1 MAFGLENYIA
11 NAYIRSLVVILIVF
25 VFLRMFL
32 IIIEKVLLK
41 VTSKTK
47 TQADDI
53 LIKKSSKPLSLIII
67 LLGLRL
73 AIEELSLDSS
83 IEEFMGKVIFSII
96 VLFVSYLAYL
106 IMDIIIFRALKKM
119 AKSNYESV
127 KDLMSLAKS
136 FLRIVIGILALLY
149 VLELWGI
156 EIGPFLAG
164 LGIAGI
170 AIAFAMQST
179 LSNIF
184 GGISMILDK
193 TVKAGDLVYLEGG
206 TKGKIMN
213 IGLRSTKIL
222 TFDNELIIVPNG
234 KLADSKIQ
242 NVALPEPRSRVVI
255 PFGVAYGSNISKVKR
270 IVKSELKKIKNLEKD
285 SEIIVR
291 FLEMSDSSLN
301 FKAYFYVDSFEHRID
316 SVDEANTRIYESF
329 NRNGIEIPFP
339 QRDVHM
345 KE

>member
-96 VLFVSYLAYL
+96 VLFVSYLTYL

-255 PFGVAYGSNISKVKR
+255 PFGVAYGS
-270 IVKSELKKIKNLEKD
+270 
-285 SEIIVR
+285 
-291 FLEMSDSSLN
+291 SLIL
-301 FKAYFYVDSFEHRID
+301 H
-316 SVDEANTRIYESF
+316 
-329 NRNGIEIPFP
+329 
-339 QRDVHM
+339 
-345 KE
+345 

>member
-96 VLFVSYLAYL
+96 VLFVSYLTYL

-149 VLELWGI
+149 VLSYGHLFEGMV
-156 EIGPFLAG
+156 FL
-164 LGIAGI
+164 
-170 AIAFAMQST
+170 F
-179 LSNIF
+179 
-184 GGISMILDK
+184 
-193 TVKAGDLVYLEGG
+193 
-206 TKGKIMN
+206 
-213 IGLRSTKIL
+213 
-222 TFDNELIIVPNG
+222 
-234 KLADSKIQ
+234 
-242 NVALPEPRSRVVI
+242 
-255 PFGVAYGSNISKVKR
+255 
-270 IVKSELKKIKNLEKD
+270 
-285 SEIIVR
+285 R
-291 FLEMSDSSLN
+291 F
-301 FKAYFYVDSFEHRID
+301 Y
-316 SVDEANTRIYESF
+316 
-329 NRNGIEIPFP
+329 
-339 QRDVHM
+339 
-345 KE
+345 

>member
-1 MAFGLENYIA
+1 
-11 NAYIRSLVVILIVF
+11 
-25 VFLRMFL
+25 MFL

-83 IEEFMGKVIFSII
+83 IEEFMSKVIFSII

-136 FLRIVIGILALLY
+136 
-149 VLELWGI
+149 
-156 EIGPFLAG
+156 
-164 LGIAGI
+164 
-170 AIAFAMQST
+170 
-179 LSNIF
+179 
-184 GGISMILDK
+184 
-193 TVKAGDLVYLEGG
+193 
-206 TKGKIMN
+206 
-213 IGLRSTKIL
+213 
-222 TFDNELIIVPNG
+222 NG

-316 SVDEANTRIYESF
+316 AVDEANTRIYESF
-329 NRNGIEIPFP
+329 NRNRIEIPFP

>member
-96 VLFVSYLAYL
+96 VLFVSYLTYL

-255 PFGVAYGSNISKVKR
+255 PFGVAYGSNISKVKK
-270 IVKSELKKIKNLEKD
+270 IVKSELKKINNLEKD

>member
-255 PFGVAYGSNISKVKR
+255 PFGVAYGSNISKVKK
-270 IVKSELKKIKNLEKD
+270 IVKSELKKINNLEKD

>member
-255 PFGVAYGSNISKVKR
+255 PFGVAYGSNISKVKK
-270 IVKSELKKIKNLEKD
+270 IVKSELKKINNLEKD

-316 SVDEANTRIYESF
+316 AVDEANTRIYESF

>member
-96 VLFVSYLAYL
+96 VLFVSYLTYL

-255 PFGVAYGSNISKVKR
+255 PFGVAYGSNISKVKK
-270 IVKSELKKIKNLEKD
+270 IVKSELKKINNLEKD

-291 FLEMSDSSLN
+291 FLEMSDFLKVN
-301 FKAYFYVDSFEHRID
+301 FITSYWTQSNILANFLRKLRI
-316 SVDEANTRIYESF
+316 
-329 NRNGIEIPFP
+329 
-339 QRDVHM
+339 
-345 KE
+345 